1 MTKKLKMGYTALC
14 VICILNF
21 IYDNYKIIAISHIGQ
36 ILAGTLLGKTYHFL
50 LGLSSPLY
58 ILSTLLP
65 TIISIIVAVIIFK
78 FYRSSLTKLTAT
90 LATFGF
96 VPYLLFWMLTSNGVG
111 SIALA
116 LNMMVALNWIMIAVG
131 IIKVIYSIIV
141 IVFMLKDIKRLSA

>member
-1 MTKKLKMGYTALC
+1 MTKKQKIGYIALC

-36 ILAGTLLGKTYHFL
+36 ILAGTLIGKTYHFL

-58 ILSTLLP
+58 ILSNLLP

>member
-1 MTKKLKMGYTALC
+1 MTKKQKIGYIALC

-50 LGLSSPLY
+50 LDLSSPLY
-58 ILSTLLP
+58 ILSALLP